1 MIELKAYCIVCEMN
15 VTGKL
20 LEIIKLDSGKH
31 LFKGECSICFWEIKR
46 IMPSVLPTNL
56 KQELIKGLDNG
67 SEI

>member
-1 MIELKAYCIVCEMN
+1 MIELKAYCIVCEIN

-31 LFKGECSICFWEIKR
+31 LFKGECPICFWEIKR

-56 KQELIKGLDNG
+56 KQELIMSIDKNL
-67 SEI
+67 EI

>member
-1 MIELKAYCIVCEMN
+1 MIELKAYCVVCEIN

-56 KQELIKGLDNG
+56 KQELIMSIDKNL
-67 SEI
+67 EI